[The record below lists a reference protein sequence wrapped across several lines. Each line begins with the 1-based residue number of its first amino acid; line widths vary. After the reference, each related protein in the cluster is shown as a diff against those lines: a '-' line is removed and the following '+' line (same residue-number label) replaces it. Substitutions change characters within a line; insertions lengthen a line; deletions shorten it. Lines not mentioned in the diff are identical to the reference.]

1 MLTIQETVLEIIQ
14 ELIEGKNLAAVN
26 KETTIDELHLDSLDI
41 LDLQMQIE
49 KRLNCSFSINQL
61 IKCQNIQ
68 DLITIL
74 ENKN

>member
-49 KRLNCSFSINQL
+49 KRLNCSFSINEL